1 MKPTDRILRASLTSI
16 GIDLVLIS
24 TKGVLSTVTGS
35 LALAAD
41 AWHSLS
47 DLAVSLTVLASTLLR
62 RRAEAAIPVP
72 LAAPDGDQ
80 AAVPVT
86 TQPRGGRLESGIAY
100 LVALAILYVPYEIV
114 TGLREGAGRAL
125 RHPAVAVAGL
135 LFCILLSWFASRLK
149 LGVGQET
156 GSTALSADGW
166 HSWTDMLSTVAVL
179 ASVMGT
185 LAGIELDSLVAVGI
199 AVLIGVTGLEML
211 GTSIVGLVRGTA
223 PASFSLLGAIT
234 SGARSL
240 VGEKAAAETPAE
252 AASTGP
258 ALSPEPSPRL
268 RPPSPARLRTVALA
282 GAGVVAVAWVGTGLA
297 PIGPDEVGL
306 RLRFGAR
313 VGALLEPGLHVL
325 LPWPFETIER
335 VPRSMAR
342 LEVGFR
348 SVAGAPSMEL
358 LWDGTKAGAGGV
370 RVDDESLALTGDEAA
385 IAFSF
390 VIHYRPSDPVQFA
403 VRSNGVDHVLR
414 SLADA
419 QVREVLASEPVD
431 ALLTADRAAFLERVR
446 SGIDTAAQRLGL
458 GVEVVS
464 VLCRELHPPFDTVA
478 AFRDAFSAREDQL
491 KLLNQAESYQ
501 NESLPRSRAEQA
513 RRLSDARAYALER
526 STRAEGDARR
536 FATQAE
542 AARSSPELTRQRL
555 FLETM
560 ETGLAGKRK
569 IVASP
574 KVNRGGY
581 QLWLFAPDQA
591 PTAANEPKPAPPPR
605 PAPAPLP
612 SPQPLPG
619 PEE

>member
-1 MKPTDRILRASLTSI
+1 MKPSDRVLRASLTSI

-24 TKGVLSTVTGS
+24 TKAALSALTGS

-47 DLAVSLTVLASTLLR
+47 DLVVSLTVLASILLK
-62 RRAEAAIPVP
+62 RRAEVAPAAM
-72 LAAPDGDQ
+72 AAPGIG
-80 AAVPVT
+80 ALPPAP
-86 TQPRGGRLESGIAY
+86 PSGGRLESGIAY
-100 LVALAILYVPYEIV
+100 LVSLAILYVPYEIV
-114 TGLREGAGRAL
+114 TSIRASAGRPLSYA
-125 RHPAVAVAGL
+125 PVAVVGL
-135 LFCILLSWFASRLK
+135 LFCILLSWLAARLK
-149 LGVGQET
+149 LGVGNET
-156 GSTALSADGW
+156 GSKALSADGW

-185 LAGIELDSLVAVGI
+185 LAGIELDGLVAVGI

-211 GTSIVGLVRGTA
+211 ATSIVGLVRGSA
-223 PASFSLLGAIT
+223 PASYSLLGLLT
-234 SGARSL
+234 RPGRER
-240 VGEKAAAETPAE
+240 VDV
-252 AASTGP
+252 
-258 ALSPEPSPRL
+258 
-268 RPPSPARLRTVALA
+268 RPPELGPGDEPPAPSDPPAPPARLPSPLQARRLAL
-282 GAGVVAVAWVGTGLA
+282 VVLSASFMGWLATGLA

-313 VGALLEPGLHVL
+313 VGPELEPGLHAL
-325 LPWPFETIER
+325 LPWPIETVER
-335 VPRSMAR
+335 VSRSMAR

-348 SVAGAPSMEL
+348 SVAGAPSSEL
-358 LWDGTKAGAGGV
+358 LWDGTRAGAGGV

-385 IAFSF
+385 LAFSF
-390 VIHYRPSDPVQFA
+390 VLHYRPSDPVRFA

-419 QVREVLASEPVD
+419 RVREVLASEPVD
-431 ALLTADRAAFLERVR
+431 ALLTADRAEFLERVR
-446 SGIDTAAQRLGL
+446 SGIDAAAKRLDL

-501 NESLPRSRAEQA
+501 NEALPRSRGEQA
-513 RRLSDARAYALER
+513 RRLGDARAYALER

-536 FATQAE
+536 FTLQAE
-542 AARSSPELTRQRL
+542 AERASPDLTRERL
-555 FLETM
+555 FLETL
-560 ETGLAGKRK
+560 EVGLAGKRK

-581 QLWLFAPDQA
+581 HLWLFAPDQA
-591 PTAANEPKPAPPPR
+591 PAPAPEPR
-605 PAPAPLP
+605 PVARPPAASPLPPPPLP
-612 SPQPLPG
+612 SP
-619 PEE
+619 EE